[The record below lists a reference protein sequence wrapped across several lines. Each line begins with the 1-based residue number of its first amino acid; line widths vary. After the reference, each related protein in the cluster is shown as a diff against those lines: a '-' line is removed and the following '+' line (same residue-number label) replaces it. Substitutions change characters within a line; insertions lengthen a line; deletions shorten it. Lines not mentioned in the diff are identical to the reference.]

1 MADIEPP
8 SFSLGLD
15 LDFDFEPSRNPPP
28 GKPPTHKNS
37 GAIDPQEKG
46 KQKVNELEDVEF
58 ELRVSDSEPESPEN
72 TPRHRFRRLRRGVP
86 SSYKP
91 ISTPISDSIDD
102 DDIEDF
108 SDEEIAQTNDFV
120 APQHHSSCSSSKLPL
135 SGCGILMRQQE
146 NAKHNRK
153 GKQDSSCPSTSLGSS
168 KGKNLF
174 SDLTASPLRRF
185 QLIDSESDP
194 DNPSDVRTERKAS
207 GVGLPN
213 SNKQNEYN
221 IQAGF
226 KLLDSESDSDNPSDA
241 HNDRDARTVN
251 FSKNNKSEEYNIQER
266 FKLLDSESDSDD
278 QSDGEHIDRESS
290 GADFSKNNKQKSP
303 AMEVRISLGKN
314 VDLQPH
320 ISQQQDLWKDFC
332 TGDKSSVRT
341 PAFDEFFTEY
351 FQSVKSTKPAPGS
364 HKLCSSEQEIS
375 MNNANNI
382 FQNQNSGSAVPPSHH
397 YFYHND
403 LRIQRLVRSR
413 LPYFIPLTAT
423 DAGSKSHNVS
433 SIDYMSQFGQDGG
446 KRQTSRQVTLEKSS
460 KRGRKKSK
468 NSGIEGTSLG
478 SGDWINPKQTAST
491 PKDAGRRRVHAD
503 GQSAGRWLVAE
514 NGRKVYINKNGQEL
528 TGQIAYRQYRK
539 ESGRSFKKTKKKGAT
554 KKK

>member
-15 LDFDFEPSRNPPP
+15 LDFDLEPSHNPPP
-28 GKPPTHKNS
+28 EKPPTHKNAA
-37 GAIDPQEKG
+37 AIDPKQKG

-58 ELRVSDSEPESPEN
+58 ELRVSDSEPESPEKSPQN
-72 TPRHRFRRLRRGVP
+72 RFRRLRRGVP

-91 ISTPISDSIDD
+91 ISTPISNSID

-108 SDEEIAQTNDFV
+108 SDEEIARTNNLV

-135 SGCGILMRQQE
+135 SGCGILTRQQE

-194 DNPSDVRTERKAS
+194 DHPSDVCTERKAC

-213 SNKQNEYN
+213 SNKQKEYN

-226 KLLDSESDSDNPSDA
+226 KLLDSVSDPDNPSDA
-241 HNDRDARTVN
+241 HNDRDTSTVN
-251 FSKNNKSEEYNIQER
+251 FTKNDKPEEYNIQER
-266 FKLLDSESDSDD
+266 FKLLDSESDSDN
-278 QSDGEHIDRESS
+278 QSDGERIDRESS
-290 GADFSKNNKQKSP
+290 GADFSKNNKQKESSHGSH
-303 AMEVRISLGKN
+303 RKSLGKN

-332 TGDKSSVRT
+332 TSDKSSVQT
-341 PAFDEFFTEY
+341 PVFDEFFTEY
-351 FQSVKSTKPAPGS
+351 FQSLKSTKPAPGS
-364 HKLCSSEQEIS
+364 RKLCSSEQEIS

-403 LRIQRLVRSR
+403 LRIQRLIRSR
-413 LPYFIPLTAT
+413 LPYFFPLTVT
-423 DAGSKSHNVS
+423 DAGSKSHAS

-514 NGRKVYINKNGQEL
+514 NGRK
-528 TGQIAYRQYRK
+528 
-539 ESGRSFKKTKKKGAT
+539 
-554 KKK
+554 